1 MKWKGSKLLKHFLQL
16 LCLIMAWF
24 TAMSRVSDYK
34 HHWSDVL
41 AGLTLGTIIALV
53 VVNIVYKS
61 LISHPLKEIS
71 VDNAYIKENF
81 L

>member
-1 MKWKGSKLLKHFLQL
+1 
-16 LCLIMAWF
+16 MAWF

-61 LISHPLKEIS
+61 LIGHPLKEIS